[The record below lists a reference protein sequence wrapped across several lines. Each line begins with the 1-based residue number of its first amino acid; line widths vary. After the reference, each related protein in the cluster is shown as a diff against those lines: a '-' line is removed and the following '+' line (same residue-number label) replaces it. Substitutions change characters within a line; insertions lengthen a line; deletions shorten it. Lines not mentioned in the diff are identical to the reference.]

1 MALPPDKGTT
11 SIGLVQEALFGA
23 RHKGVDVALVLRQA
37 RIDPALLASPQARVS
52 AAGFS
57 RLWVALSDV
66 LDDEFFAI
74 DRHPMR
80 RGSFKLMCQLT
91 LGCDNLEHAL
101 RRMLAFLRSI
111 LDDVY
116 GELVFDAESAVIV
129 LHDHGVQRRL
139 FCYGTWLILVHG
151 LLCWLGNRRIPIQR
165 LDLRAPQPEDDSDYR
180 MRFCENINFA
190 APVSQVFFERDFL
203 ELKVAQTPLTLAAF
217 LKESP
222 ASILVKYR
230 NDESISARIRQRLR
244 GQSPEEWPELEA
256 LAKMLRMSY
265 STLQRRLQ
273 AEGLNYQRLKDN
285 LRRDIA
291 INLLSQPGLTVTDVA
306 ARTGFQETSAF
317 HRAFKKWT
325 GVSPGAYRRSQGED
339 ADL

>member
-11 SIGLVQEALFGA
+11 SIGLVHEALLGA
-23 RHKGVDVALVLRQA
+23 RHKGVDVSSALRQA

-57 RLWVALSDV
+57 RLWVALSDA

-74 DRHPMR
+74 DSHPMR

-91 LGCDNLEHAL
+91 IGCDTLEHAL
-101 RRMLAFLRSI
+101 RRMLAFLRST

-116 GELVFDAESAVIV
+116 GELVVDADSAVIV

-165 LDLRAPQPEDDSDYR
+165 LDLRAPQPDDDSDYR
-180 MRFCENINFA
+180 MRFCESIRFD
-190 APVSQVFFERDFL
+190 APLSQVFFTRDVL
-203 ELKVAQTPLTLAAF
+203 QLKVAQTPLALAAF

-244 GQSPEEWPELEA
+244 GQSPEAWPELET
-256 LAKMLRMSY
+256 LAAVLRMSY

-273 AEGLNYQRLKDN
+273 AEGLSYQRLKDN

-306 ARTGFQETSAF
+306 AQTGFQETSAF